1 MNTPLSIRIGAA
13 ILFLVLPLLQ
23 AQNYSELRSEAEGKW
38 SPTRP
43 SPNFSFAGYDSDKE
57 PIPTIPQVTNIKSY
71 GAKGDGQ
78 HDDSQAFLDAIAAT
92 DRGAIFI
99 PAGRYKISQILEIKK
114 SGIVLRGA
122 SPVETI
128 LFFPVPLNTL
138 KPNMG

>member
-1 MNTPLSIRIGAA
+1 MNTSLSIRIGAA

-43 SPNFSFAGYDSDKE
+43 SPNFSFAGYYSDKE

-78 HDDSQAFLDAIAAT
+78 HDDSPAFIDAIVAT
-92 DRGAIFI
+92 DQGVIFI
-99 PAGRYKISQILEIKK
+99 PAGSYKIS
-114 SGIVLRGA
+114 
-122 SPVETI
+122 
-128 LFFPVPLNTL
+128 
-138 KPNMG
+138 

>member
-23 AQNYSELRSEAEGKW
+23 AQNYSEFWSEAEEKW

-43 SPNFSFAGYDSDKE
+43 SPNFSFAGYYSDKE

-78 HDDSQAFLDAIAAT
+78 HDDSPAFIDAIAAT
-92 DRGAIFI
+92 DQGVIFI
-99 PAGRYKISQILEIKK
+99 PAGIKIT
-114 SGIVLRGA
+114 
-122 SPVETI
+122 P
-128 LFFPVPLNTL
+128 
-138 KPNMG
+138 